1 MSIVVGKSSPQSSIG
16 LNGNTVRFLLRGRTG
31 RCHSLETR
39 DGSQFYILSTP
50 GKEDEVLFVDGETGE
65 ACAVPAD
72 GDAWAAGRMRTN
84 MTFNG
89 LSISE
94 ARKRLDSART
104 RQTEKG
110 EEKESKS
117 EWNDVVRDLSQYPDW
132 ACPAI
137 RVLA

>member
-1 MSIVVGKSSPQSSIG
+1 
-16 LNGNTVRFLLRGRTG
+16 
-31 RCHSLETR
+31 
-39 DGSQFYILSTP
+39 
-50 GKEDEVLFVDGETGE
+50 
-65 ACAVPAD
+65 
-72 GDAWAAGRMRTN
+72 MRTN